1 MRFGVWL
8 PSFAYPDRD
17 PSRMARL
24 RRYVLELVIKPTHRA
39 GSHV

>member
-8 PSFAYPDRD
+8 PSYAYPDRD

-24 RRYVLELVIKPTHRA
+24 RRYVLEVENA
-39 GSHV
+39 GHDLW